1 MKIVV
6 DFRERDLLTEIN
18 NIRSNGSYSE
28 IAVTTDNLPLGD
40 MIIKRD
46 DDTEVIL
53 IERKTLADLAAS
65 IRDKRYNEQSFR
77 LNNCS
82 IPNHYIYYMI
92 EGNIHL
98 YKSAM
103 YGRAVNKES
112 LFSAMTS
119 LSYTKGFSLVRT
131 VDINESALWLLQTA
145 DKLCRVKDRGYYE
158 DGKIEKDSTD
168 DYVAVSNRVKKT
180 NITPDNIGAIMLAQI
195 PSVSTASAQ
204 VIMNRY
210 KNINDLI
217 VALRADSKVLQDLTT
232 TTKSGKER
240 KLTKTCISN
249 VYNYL
254 LGKLDGIIE
263 IN

>member
-1 MKIVV
+1 MKIIV
-6 DFRERDLLTEIN
+6 DFRESDLLLAIN
-18 NIRSNGSYSE
+18 NIRTNGSYVDLV
-28 IAVTTDNLPLGD
+28 VTTDNLPIGD

-77 LNNCS
+77 LTNCS
-82 IPNHYIYYMI
+82 IPNHYIYYMV
-92 EGNIHL
+92 EGNIHT
-98 YKSAM
+98 YKTSR

-112 LFSAMTS
+112 LISAMTT

-131 VDINESALWLLQTA
+131 IDINESALWLLQTA
-145 DKLCRVKDRGYYE
+145 DKLSRVKDRGYYE
-158 DGKIEKDSTD
+158 DGKSEKDSTD

-204 VIMNRY
+204 VIMERY
-210 KNINDLI
+210 KNIDTLI
-217 VALRADSKVLQDLTT
+217 DALNADSNALLDLTT

-240 KLTKTCISN
+240 KLTKTCTSN

-254 LGKLDGIIE
+254 LGKSNGVID

>member
-1 MKIVV
+1 MKIIV
-6 DFRERDLLTEIN
+6 DFRESDLLLAIN
-18 NIRSNGSYSE
+18 NIRTNGSYVDLV
-28 IAVTTDNLPLGD
+28 VTTDNLPIGD

-53 IERKTLADLAAS
+53 IERKTLDDLAAS

-77 LNNCS
+77 LTNCS
-82 IPNHYIYYMI
+82 IPNHYIYYMV
-92 EGNIHL
+92 EGNIHT
-98 YKSAM
+98 YKTSR

-112 LFSAMTS
+112 LISAMTT

-131 VDINESALWLLQTA
+131 IDINESALWLLQTA
-145 DKLCRVKDRGYYE
+145 DKLSRVKDRGYYE
-158 DGKIEKDSTD
+158 DGKSEKDSTD

-204 VIMNRY
+204 VIMERY
-210 KNINDLI
+210 KNIDTLI
-217 VALRADSKVLQDLTT
+217 DALNADSNALLDLTT

-240 KLTKTCISN
+240 KLTKTCTSN

-254 LGKLDGIIE
+254 LGKSNGVID

>member
-112 LFSAMTS
+112 LISAMTS

-131 VDINESALWLLQTA
+131 LDINESALWLLQTA
-145 DKLCRVKDRGYYE
+145 DKLGRVKDRGYY
-158 DGKIEKDSTD
+158 DGKSEKDSTD

-204 VIMNRY
+204 VIMKKY
-210 KNINDLI
+210 KKIDDLI
-217 VALRADSKVLQDLTT
+217 VALRADSKALQDLTT

-254 LGKLDGIIE
+254 LGKLDG
-263 IN
+263 